1 MRLLKRLLRG
11 PHERRPRHL
20 DSCAECRL
28 RQRRE
33 RQYLERLRG
42 AEVPVASNDLTARLL
57 ARTADLARNEPP
69 GGAPPPA
76 HGFRPARGF
85 RPALRAAVLVAGT
98 AAAATALLGG
108 SAYLLGGDRAPTA
121 AGASAPVFLQR
132 DLAASGAAA
141 AVEAGPGAPT
151 GWSLTGEPDFT
162 PAGALTDE
170 QLASLRSA
178 GWTCPE
184 LRELGYHLVWARA
197 GVHAGGDILELR
209 LTDGRNF
216 ATVLEQHS
224 GAPGSS
230 APDSSAQDS
239 DTQDSNAR
247 ESGVAG
253 QTGRPGAGPLT
264 NPPAP
269 VNVLTGRPATSDG
282 FTAATL
288 PAVADAAGDGAEAG
302 RGTLWVHQAAPF
314 AAIYQAG
321 EVTFTYVSDR
331 PAEQADDGVA
341 ALVRARSAAAGP
353 AGSGAPG
360 QAATVDGA
368 GDNLAVRLE
377 RGMGRIMEL
386 LAP

>member
-1 MRLLKRLLRG
+1 M
-11 PHERRPRHL
+11 

-28 RQRRE
+28 QQRRE
-33 RQYLERLRG
+33 RQYLERLRS
-42 AEVPVASNDLTARLL
+42 ADVPVASNDLTARLL
-57 ARTADLARNEPP
+57 ERTADLARHEPP
-69 GGAPPPA
+69 GAPPA
-76 HGFRPARGF
+76 ARGFRPVGGF

-108 SAYLLGGDRAPTA
+108 SAYLMGGDRATMS

-170 QLASLRSA
+170 QLVSLRSA

-197 GVHAGGDILELR
+197 GVLAGGDILELR

-224 GAPGSS
+224 VAPGSS
-230 APDSSAQDS
+230 AQGSDTRGSDTRGS
-239 DTQDSNAR
+239 DTQDR
-247 ESGVAG
+247 DIQESGVRG
-253 QTGRPGAGPLT
+253 QTGSPAAGPQT
-264 NPPAP
+264 AQPAP

-282 FTAATL
+282 FTAAAV
-288 PAVADAAGDGAEAG
+288 PAVAAAAGDGAGAG
-302 RGTLWVHQAAPF
+302 RGTLWVHHAAPF

-341 ALVRARSAAAGP
+341 ALVRARAAAADP

-360 QAATVDGA
+360 QVETVDGA
-368 GDNLAVRLE
+368 GDNFAARLE
-377 RGMGRIMEL
+377 RGLGRIMEL
-386 LAP
+386 LVP

>member
-1 MRLLKRLLRG
+1 M
-11 PHERRPRHL
+11 

-42 AEVPVASNDLTARLL
+42 AEVPVASDDLTARLL
-57 ARTADLARNEPP
+57 ARTADLARTEPLA
-69 GGAPPPA
+69 APPVA
-76 HGFRPARGF
+76 GGLRPARGF
-85 RPALRAAVLVAGT
+85 RPALRAAVLVAVS

-108 SAYLLGGDRAPTA
+108 SAYLMGGDRVTTA
-121 AGASAPVFLQR
+121 AGAPAPVFLQR

-141 AVEAGPGAPT
+141 AVQAGPGAPT

-170 QLASLRSA
+170 QLASLRSE

-197 GVHAGGDILELR
+197 GAIAGGDILELR

-216 ATVLEQHS
+216 ATVLEQHG
-224 GAPGSS
+224 GAQG
-230 APDSSAQDS
+230 SSAQDS
-239 DTQDSNAR
+239 EEQH
-247 ESGVAG
+247 SGVPG
-253 QTGRPGAGPLT
+253 QSGSPGSGPRPA
-264 NPPAP
+264 PPAP

-282 FTAATL
+282 FTSAAVPT
-288 PAVADAAGDGAEAG
+288 VADATGDGAGAG
-302 RGTLWVHQAAPF
+302 LGTLWVHPAAPF

-321 EVTFTYVSDR
+321 DVTFTYVSDQ
-331 PAEQADDGVA
+331 PAEQADDAVA
-341 ALVRARSAAAGP
+341 ALVRARAAAAGP
-353 AGSGAPG
+353 AGSGGPA
-360 QAATVDGA
+360 QVEIADGT
-368 GDNLAVRLE
+368 GNNFAVRLE

>member
-11 PHERRPRHL
+11 PHEGRPRHL
-20 DSCAECRL
+20 DSCTECRL
-28 RQRRE
+28 QQRRE

-42 AEVPVASNDLTARLL
+42 AEVPAASDDLTARLL

-69 GGAPPPA
+69 SAPPVPA
-76 HGFRPARGF
+76 RGLLPARGF
-85 RPALRAAVLVAGT
+85 RPALRAAALAAGT

-108 SAYLLGGDRAPTA
+108 SAYLMGGDRAPTA
-121 AGASAPVFLQR
+121 AGAPAPVFLQR
-132 DLAASGAAA
+132 DLAAAGSAAA
-141 AVEAGPGAPT
+141 LEAGPGAPT

-162 PAGALTDE
+162 PAGALTDV
-170 QLASLRSA
+170 QLASLRSE

-197 GVHAGGDILELR
+197 GVLAGGDILELR

-224 GAPGSS
+224 GERHGGGQRSGVPGQSASPGSG
-230 APDSSAQDS
+230 P
-239 DTQDSNAR
+239 
-247 ESGVAG
+247 
-253 QTGRPGAGPLT
+253 QTA
-264 NPPAP
+264 PPAP

-282 FTAATL
+282 FTAAAV
-288 PAVADAAGDGAEAG
+288 PAVTGARGGEAGAG
-302 RGTLWVHQAAPF
+302 RGALWIHQAAPF

-321 EVTFTYVSDR
+321 DVTFTYVSDQ

-341 ALVRARSAAAGP
+341 ALVRARAAAAAT
-353 AGSGAPG
+353 AGSGGPG
-360 QAATVDGA
+360 LAETADGPGNSFSA
-368 GDNLAVRLE
+368 RLE
-377 RGMGRIMEL
+377 RGLGRILEL

>member
-20 DSCAECRL
+20 DSCTECRL

-42 AEVPVASNDLTARLL
+42 AEVPVASDDLTARLL
-57 ARTADLARNEPP
+57 ARTADLARNEP
-69 GGAPPPA
+69 ATASPA
-76 HGFRPARGF
+76 ATRGFRPARGVS
-85 RPALRAAVLVAGT
+85 PALRAALLVAGG

-108 SAYLLGGDRAPTA
+108 SAYLMGGDREPTA
-121 AGASAPVFLQR
+121 AEAPAPVFLQR
-132 DLAASGAAA
+132 NLAASGAAA
-141 AVEAGPGAPT
+141 AVEAGPGTPT

-162 PAGALTDE
+162 PAGALTDD
-170 QLASLRSA
+170 QLASLRSE

-197 GVHAGGDILELR
+197 GVLAGGDILELR

-216 ATVLEQHS
+216 ATVLEQHG
-224 GAPGSS
+224 GAPQSGIPGGSPH
-230 APDSSAQDS
+230 AVPA
-239 DTQDSNAR
+239 
-247 ESGVAG
+247 
-253 QTGRPGAGPLT
+253 
-264 NPPAP
+264 AP

-282 FTAATL
+282 FTAAAV
-288 PAVADAAGDGAEAG
+288 PAVADAVGDAAGAG
-302 RGTLWVHQAAPF
+302 RGTLWVHHTAPF

-321 EVTFTYVSDR
+321 DVTYTYVSDR

-341 ALVRARSAAAGP
+341 ALVRARAAAAGP
-353 AGSGAPG
+353 AGGGRPR
-360 QAATVDGA
+360 QVETVDGA
-368 GDNLAVRLE
+368 GNNFAMRLE

>member
-42 AEVPVASNDLTARLL
+42 AEVPVASDDLTARLL
-57 ARTADLARNEPP
+57 ARTAQLARNEL
-69 GGAPPPA
+69 PA
-76 HGFRPARGF
+76 TPRRSAGGFRPARGF

-108 SAYLLGGDRAPTA
+108 SAYLMGGDRAPAA
-121 AGASAPVFLQR
+121 AGAPAPVFLQR
-132 DLAASGAAA
+132 ELAASGAAA
-141 AVEAGPGAPT
+141 AAASRPAAGAPA

-162 PAGALTDE
+162 PPGALTDE
-170 QLASLRSA
+170 QLASLRSE

-197 GVHAGGDILELR
+197 GVLAGGDVLELR

-216 ATVLEQHS
+216 ATVLEQHRRS
-224 GAPGSS
+224 TDEQHMTNSTVACPGSP
-230 APDSSAQDS
+230 AV
-239 DTQDSNAR
+239 R
-247 ESGVAG
+247 AG
-253 QTGRPGAGPLT
+253 GTHTL
-264 NPPAP
+264 PPAP

-282 FTAATL
+282 FTSAPVPAGIDAT
-288 PAVADAAGDGAEAG
+288 GDGAGTG
-302 RGTLWVHQAAPF
+302 RGTLWVNHAAPF

-321 EVTFTYVSDR
+321 DVTFTYVSDQ
-331 PAEQADDGVA
+331 PAELADDGVA
-341 ALVRARSAAAGP
+341 ALVRASNAGRGP
-353 AGSGAPG
+353 AGGGGPG
-360 QAATVDGA
+360 QGQSADGDGHNFTA
-368 GDNLAVRLE
+368 RLE
-377 RGMGRIMEL
+377 RGLGRIMEL